1 MDERKHEHN
10 PILTAPFG
18 LLIYEKKVVKDKK
31 IRPLNRTTDILRQWS
46 KYLIMGADEVCS
58 LSDWTLVVGSN
69 PDALLLFF
77 STS

>member
-1 MDERKHEHN
+1 M
-10 PILTAPFG
+10 
-18 LLIYEKKVVKDKK
+18 KDKK
-31 IRPLNRTTDILRQWS
+31 INRTTDILRQW

>member
-31 IRPLNRTTDILRQWS
+31 INRTTDILRQW